1 MRIDLTYPIQKEQWN
16 SFLEAAATNKDF
28 DRFGHFGTHF
38 DVMDKEF
45 SLDNCERAGRIFDV
59 RDFDGN
65 EIDVQ
70 HIDVDSIVEND
81 FVIFF
86 TGVLDEAIYGTPEY
100 FSYDL
105 ALSQNL
111 IDCLIER
118 KVSLIGVDMQG
129 VRHGAEHRIADQLC
143 AESGIYIIENL
154 YDLKKL
160 VQEVNDGSFT
170 VHTYPVVINGATGLP
185 TRVVAEI

>member
-16 SFLEAAATNKDF
+16 NFLEAAATSKDF
-28 DRFGHFGTHF
+28 DKFGHFGTHF

-45 SLDNCERAGRIFDV
+45 PLEDCERNGRIFDV
-59 RDFDGN
+59 RGLEGN

-70 HIDVDSIVEND
+70 SVDVASIAEND

-86 TGVLDEAIYGTPEY
+86 TGVLSKAVYGTSEY
-100 FSYDL
+100 FGYDL
-105 ALSQNL
+105 ALSQAL
-111 IDCLIER
+111 IDCLIEK

-129 VRHGAEHRIADQLC
+129 VRRGPEHRIADQLC
-143 AESGIYIIENL
+143 AESGIFIIENL
-154 YDLKKL
+154 HSLEKCFE
-160 VQEVNDGSFT
+160 EVRGNKFT
-170 VHTYPVVINGATGLP
+170 VHSYPIVINGATGLP